1 MMNEKKPKE
10 SRKSELPT
18 HNSWQELPHVPVS
31 LGVMGSIGKTGEW
44 RILRPEISRE
54 KCNRCGMCYLYC
66 PEGTMNFK
74 GGSGP
79 EVNLTYC
86 KGCGICAS
94 ECPRKAISMKPE
106 NTEKNHARNE

>member
-1 MMNEKKPKE
+1 MDEKKNKAN
-10 SRKSELPT
+10 RKSELLTPK
-18 HNSWQELPHVPVS
+18 SWKELPHVPVS

-66 PEGTMNFK
+66 PEGTMIIK
-74 GGSGP
+74 EGTGP
-79 EVNLTYC
+79 EVDLTFC

-106 NTEKNHARNE
+106 NADRNKERHE

>member
-1 MMNEKKPKE
+1 MDEEMTKRHRE
-10 SRKSELPT
+10 SKLPT
-18 HNSWQELPHVPVS
+18 YNSWRELPHVPVS
-31 LGVMGSIGKTGEW
+31 LGVMGSIGVTGEW

-66 PEGTMNFK
+66 PEGTMIFK
-74 GGSGP
+74 NGTDP

-94 ECPRKAISMKPE
+94 ECPRKAIAMNPE
-106 NTEKNHARNE
+106 TAERSNHGRDE

>member
-1 MMNEKKPKE
+1 MNKKKPE
-10 SRKSELPT
+10 ANRKNGLPA
-18 HNSWQELPHVPVS
+18 NNLWKELPHVPVS
-31 LGVMGSIGKTGEW
+31 LAVMGSIGKTGEW

-66 PEGTMNFK
+66 PEGTMILK
-74 GGSGP
+74 DGTDP

-106 NTEKNHARNE
+106 NTDKNNARNE

>member
-1 MMNEKKPKE
+1 MDEKKTKANQ
-10 SRKSELPT
+10 KSGPPT
-18 HNSWQELPHVPVS
+18 PNRWKELPHVPVS
-31 LGVMGSIGKTGEW
+31 LGTMGSIGKTGEW

-54 KCNRCGMCYLYC
+54 KCNQCGRCYLYC
-66 PEGTMNFK
+66 PEGTMIVKK
-74 GGSGP
+74 GTGP

-106 NTEKNHARNE
+106 NADRNNGRNE